1 MQFVRGLV
9 RSLNASR
16 EGHPSEG
23 MRKPF
28 RGWEIIP
35 GLTRRNIS
43 RGIFTAVPR
52 GMHAKGQGIP
62 KLSVGK
68 YSTLRGCKQCVQG
81 LEEQIACLI
90 GACTHTQN
98 LANIE
103 TLDTN

>member
-16 EGHPSEG
+16 EGHPS
-23 MRKPF
+23 
-28 RGWEIIP
+28 RGDEKTLSGVGNYP
-35 GLTRRNIS
+35 RVDPKKFS

-62 KLSVGK
+62 KLSIGK

-90 GACTHTQN
+90 GACAHTQN